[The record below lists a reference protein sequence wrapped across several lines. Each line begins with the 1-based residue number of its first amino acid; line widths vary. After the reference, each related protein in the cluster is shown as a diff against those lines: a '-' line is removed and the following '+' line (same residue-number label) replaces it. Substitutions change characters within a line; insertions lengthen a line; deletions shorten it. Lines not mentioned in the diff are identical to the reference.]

1 MASYKE
7 LKAQL
12 KKLSEEAEAARL
24 AELQAV
30 IEDIC
35 AKVAEYGLTDEDIFE
50 RQRAPRRATKI
61 PVPPKYRN
69 PKTGATWSGR
79 GRAPEWIKGKKR
91 ERFLIEP

>member
-12 KKLSEEAEAARL
+12 KKLSEEAETARL

-30 IEDIC
+30 IEHVR
-35 AKVAEYGLTDEDIFE
+35 AKVAEYGLTVEDIFG
-50 RQRAPRRATKI
+50 RQRASRRATKT
-61 PVPPKYRN
+61 PVPPKYRD

-79 GRAPEWIKGKKR
+79 GRAPDWIKGRKR
-91 ERFLIEP
+91 DRFLIES